1 MTFTLRSGASGRAL
15 RLRSAV
21 AAAAAVAFLV
31 LPACGDAD
39 VKSGAAVIV
48 DDQRTSIATL
58 QDKVAAIAAERAR
71 TGQDAV
77 PPAEQN
83 RIQIQRI
90 IVHRILER
98 TAVAQGVTVT
108 PSEVDARI
116 AALEQQFG
124 SKEFATQVAGANIAP
139 DDLHTFI
146 ADDLLGQKIGEALV
160 PGAQTD
166 AELQQRQNQL
176 NEVLINTAHEVDVAI
191 NPRYGTF
198 DPSSGQVSPPTNP
211 LVQSESPAAEQ
222 PTQSGQ

>member
-1 MTFTLRSGASGRAL
+1 MTFTLRAGVSGRAL
-15 RLRSAV
+15 RSRLAIAAV
-21 AAAAAVAFLV
+21 AAVAFLV

-58 QDKVAAIAAERAR
+58 QDKVAAIAAERAK

-98 TAVAQGVTVT
+98 AAVGQGVTVT

-124 SKEFATQVAGANIAP
+124 AKEFATQVAGANIAP

-166 AELQQRQNQL
+166 AELQQRQNQV

-198 DPSSGQVSPPTNP
+198 DPASGQVNPPTNP
-211 LVQSESPAAEQ
+211 LVRNESPPAEQ